1 LFFLPKNTRD
11 NSERKEC
18 ASYSQAPKSKLSKK
32 KRFNE
37 NVRGKFLLDLYQ
49 KALQLSEKELN
60 DYFLDNAV
68 SLTESKIG
76 FFHFVSEDQKSI
88 ILTAWNAKALKNCT
102 ANYNTHYP
110 IEQAGNWVDC
120 VRLKR
125 PVIYNDYAKSP
136 NQKGFPSGHVLIK
149 RFMSIPIFENDRVR
163 IVFGVGNKTDPYTE
177 DDVVQLQLIANEL
190 SKIYRQRQAENTIRE
205 SEKKYRS
212 LFENMLDGFAFCKM
226 IFDDQNEPIDFIYLE
241 INDAFERITGLKRE
255 AVVGKKVTET
265 IPGIKESNPE
275 LFEIYGRVALSCQEE
290 RFEIFFKPLNLWLYV
305 SVYCPQKEYFA
316 AVFEDITER
325 KKTEEELR
333 KINRHLRAISNSN
346 QALIHASDESLLT
359 QEVCNIIIN
368 DCGYSLV
375 WVGFAEQDKNKT
387 VRPVAF
393 AGFDKGYIDALKIT
407 WDEKKERGRGPTGTV
422 IRTGKPYIC
431 KNMQNDLNFEPWRK
445 EAKERGYTASIVLPL
460 ISFECKTFGAL
471 NIYSKESNPFSNE
484 EVNLLT
490 ELVNDFAYG
499 IMMLRLS
506 KEREQAEEILRKQ
519 ASLIDLSPNAI
530 FVREL
535 EGAITFWSKG
545 AETLYGWKK
554 EESIGQ
560 KIHTLLQTVFPEPL
574 DSIINELKQRGHW
587 SGELLHQ
594 TKGGRKIVVQSYWLA
609 KLDEKGKVAE
619 LFEANMDVT
628 DRKQMQAKLEEYSKH
643 LEDLV
648 EERTKQLKDSE
659 RLAAIGATAGMVGH
673 DIRNPLQAIIGDLYL
688 AKGDVFSLAEG
699 EAKKNLQESLN
710 SIEENLLYVEKIVA
724 DLQDYARPLHPII
737 ENVKIEK
744 AIEDAFL
751 VVAIPSSLE
760 VSIIVEEG
768 MSPLDS
774 DLSMLR
780 RVLVNLIQ
788 NAVQAMP
795 KGGRLTLNA
804 YKEENCIVVAVKD
817 SGVGIPEAVKSKL
830 FTPMFTT
837 KSKGQGFGLAVVKRM
852 TEVLGGTVTFESE
865 EGKGTSFK
873 VRLPAK
879 KQTVT

>member
-1 LFFLPKNTRD
+1 MPMPNSVSD
-11 NSERKEC
+11 NSEDNETVP
-18 ASYSQAPKSKLSKK
+18 AKSKIERNNLGESNQS
-32 KRFNE
+32 NE
-37 NVRGKFLLDLYQ
+37 LERGEFLLELYQ
-49 KALQLSEKELN
+49 KALLLSEKELN
-60 DYFLDNAV
+60 EYFLEHAIN
-68 SLTESKIG
+68 LTGSTIG
-76 FFHFVSEDQKSI
+76 FFHFISEDQKSI
-88 ILTAWNAKALKNCT
+88 ILAAWNREALKNCV
-102 ANYNTHYP
+102 ANYSTHYP
-110 IEQAGNWVDC
+110 IESAGNWVDC
-120 VRLKR
+120 VRLKH
-125 PVIYNDYAKSP
+125 PVIYNDFSKSP
-136 NQKGFPSGHVLIK
+136 NQKGFPSGHVLIN
-149 RFMSIPIFENDRVR
+149 RFMSIPIFEKDKVT
-163 IVFGVGNKTDPYTE
+163 IVFGVGNKIDPYTQE
-177 DDVVQLQLIANEL
+177 DAIQLQLIANEL
-190 SKIYRQRQAENTIRE
+190 SKIYKQRQAEYTIRE
-205 SEKKYRS
+205 SEKKYRF
-212 LFENMLDGFAFCKM
+212 LFENMLDGFAYCRM
-226 IFDDQNEPIDFIYLE
+226 IFDKKDTPVDFEYLE
-241 INDAFERITGLKRE
+241 INDAFERLTGLKR
-255 AVVGKKVTET
+255 ADVVGKRVTVA
-265 IPGIKESNPE
+265 IPGIEKANPE
-275 LFEIYGRVALSCQEE
+275 LFEIYGRVALTGRAEK
-290 RFEIFFKPLNLWLYV
+290 FEIFFKPLNKRFSI
-305 SVYCPQKEYFA
+305 SVYCPMKGYFA
-316 AVFEDITER
+316 AVFEDITQS
-325 KKTEEELR
+325 KQAEEALR
-333 KINRHLRAISNSN
+333 KLNRHLRAINKSN
-346 QALIHASDESLLT
+346 QALMRASDQEKFT
-359 QEVCNIIIN
+359 QEVCDIIIK
-368 DCGYSLV
+368 DCSYALV
-375 WVGFAEQDKNKT
+375 WVGLAEHDKDKT

-393 AGFDKGYIDALKIT
+393 AGFDKHYIDALRIT
-407 WDEKKERGRGPTGTV
+407 WDENSERSRGPTGTA

-431 KNMQNDLNFEPWRK
+431 KNMQSDPNFKPWRT
-445 EAKERGYTASIVLPL
+445 EALKRGYTASIALPL
-460 ISFECKTFGAL
+460 ISFEGKTFGAL

-865 EGKGTSFK
+865 EGKGTSFI